1 MSRWMFSK
9 LHPSRLGL
17 STHNATVVHGMSGM
31 RRPPRG
37 GRRQARSTVYGAR
50 AYARVLYFRR
60 MRTKLTTFVFW
71 TTMAALDIALWR
83 STAAPL
89 RHVVDGALLVIAL
102 FLATLSGVGIARL
115 WLIRR

>member
-1 MSRWMFSK
+1 
-9 LHPSRLGL
+9 
-17 STHNATVVHGMSGM
+17 
-31 RRPPRG
+31 
-37 GRRQARSTVYGAR
+37 
-50 AYARVLYFRR
+50 
-60 MRTKLTTFVFW
+60 
-71 TTMAALDIALWR
+71 MAALDIALWR